1 MTINIESINKSSFFT
16 DTEKIILNKMLYW
29 ENRGNDSAFILI
41 NEGGLIELNAHKL
54 FSAINHLVNLRILR
68 KRNCEAIAY
77 EWDNKEELF
86 NYL

>member
-1 MTINIESINKSSFFT
+1 MTINIESINKSSYFT

-29 ENRGNDSAFILI
+29 ETRGNDSAFILV
-41 NEGGLIELNAHKL
+41 NEEGLIELNTHKL
-54 FSAINHLVNLRILR
+54 FSAINHLVNLRKLK

>member
-1 MTINIESINKSSFFT
+1 MTINIESINKSSFFS

-29 ENRGNDSAFILI
+29 ENRGNDSAFILV
-41 NEGGLIELNAHKL
+41 NEGGLIELNANKL

>member
-1 MTINIESINKSSFFT
+1 MTINIESINKSSYFT

-29 ENRGNDSAFILI
+29 ETRGNDSAFILV
-41 NEGGLIELNAHKL
+41 NEGGLILNTHKL
-54 FSAINHLVNLRILR
+54 FSAINHLVNLRILK